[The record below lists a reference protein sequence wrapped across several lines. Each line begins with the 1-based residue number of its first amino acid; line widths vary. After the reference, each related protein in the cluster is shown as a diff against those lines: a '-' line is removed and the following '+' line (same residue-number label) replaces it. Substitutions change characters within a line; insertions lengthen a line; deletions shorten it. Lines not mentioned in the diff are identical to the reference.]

1 MEVGEPVVDVVA
13 GGREQVVEE
22 TLLDGLDLVDDL
34 ISVGGPDLVDGP
46 ISAAVPDL
54 AAAVQILVAAVQV
67 LAVSDPSVARRR
79 PRLVDWPRWTRQGTS
94 C

>member
-34 ISVGGPDLVDGP
+34 ISVGGP
-46 ISAAVPDL
+46 ISAVVPDL

-94 C
+94 W

>member
-34 ISVGGPDLVDGP
+34 ISVGGP
-46 ISAAVPDL
+46 ISAVVPDL

-67 LAVSDPSVARRR
+67 
-79 PRLVDWPRWTRQGTS
+79 
-94 C
+94 